1 MIILNSLII
10 ISLNIYI
17 YYISNIIIKKINLKF
32 HKTFFFSVNY
42 TVFIKNNLINY
53 IYFLNK

>member
-10 ISLNIYI
+10 MSLNIYI

-42 TVFIKNNLINY
+42 TLY
-53 IYFLNK
+53 I